1 MKMKRMTL
9 KKILTIGS
17 LVSNQA
23 FNLMHIR
30 ELSTLITQLIVI
42 FILFINLPALAN
54 EKNSFTEQ
62 LAEADKIRSSQPK
75 QFSAIITELNQHV
88 DELTLIQK
96 YNLDYLNL
104 YLLMYQGK
112 LIDAIA
118 AAETLINS
126 DAEPLVKFRAKL
138 ALVNI
143 YAVNRSWTEG
153 LSTVTNILTELPSIQ
168 DNNLHQLGL
177 IVISIF
183 YNQIEQ
189 YSLGLSYA
197 QQVELTSMQ
206 GRDLCIAK
214 AQIIES
220 SFKLKQLM
228 PDNPI
233 INHAISLCRINNEH
247 LIISAINSYVAE
259 MYLNN
264 QQADKALVL
273 LNETLQDTLNT
284 KYPRIIA
291 ITYALLAQAHW
302 LNNDVFSTKQ
312 FALRALEYE
321 TKEDTVQAKTLS
333 YKLLFEVEKS
343 QKNYELAL
351 FYHQKYTAAD
361 KVNYNETQKKYLAFQ
376 IAEHQAIEQQNQ
388 IDLLNKENA
397 LLTSEKALLT
407 AEKAMTR
414 SNIQNN
420 RLVITILILA
430 ISVLTFWGYHL
441 LKAHKRIKELAEYDS
456 LTGIFNRGHFTHI
469 ADTTL
474 EYCKSAS
481 QNLSLIMF
489 DLDQFKDVNDNYGH
503 ACGDWV
509 LKKAAEACKQLG
521 RKNDIFARIGGEEF
535 CILLSSCDMQAAEQ
549 RAEACRKAI
558 SEINTSSTGFDFTIT
573 ASFGVTDTKTS
584 GYDLGKLL
592 ADADNAAYVSKDAGR
607 NKVTLFKPKTIEKEA
622 VKLDN
627 SLNAF

>member
-1 MKMKRMTL
+1 MYFSCFNAFIVNL
-9 KKILTIGS
+9 CIILTIFIS
-17 LVSNQA
+17 
-23 FNLMHIR
+23 
-30 ELSTLITQLIVI
+30 STLR
-42 FILFINLPALAN
+42 AN
-54 EKNSFTEQ
+54 EIQSFDDK
-62 LAEADKIRSSQPK
+62 LSHADSIRSSHPK
-75 QFSAIITELNQHV
+75 QFLILLDELNQQRNSLSIEQHHH
-88 DELTLIQK
+88 L
-96 YNLDYLNL
+96 NYLNF
-104 YLLMYQGK
+104 YLLMYQGDFDK
-112 LIDAIA
+112 SISSAQALLHSTA
-118 AAETLINS
+118 NS
-126 DAEPLVKFRAKL
+126 LLKFRVKL
-138 ALVNI
+138 GLVNI
-143 YAVNRSWTEG
+143 SAVNQNWSKG
-153 LSTVTNILTELPSIQ
+153 LSYLSSILHELPQIEDKQSYHGALQII
-168 DNNLHQLGL
+168 GM
-177 IVISIF
+177 F
-183 YNQIEQ
+183 YNQLGQ
-189 YSLGLSYA
+189 YNLSLSYTKK
-197 QQVELTSMQ
+197 VESESPR
-206 GRDLCIAK
+206 GRDQCMAK
-214 AQIIES
+214 WLIIES
-220 SFKLKQLM
+220 SFRLKRLT
-228 PDNPI
+228 PTDPI
-233 INHAISLCRINNEH
+233 INQTISLCRINNEY
-247 LIISAINSYVAE
+247 ITISYINSYVAE

-312 FALRALEYE
+312 FALKALEYE

-376 IAEHQAIEQQNQ
+376 IAEHQAIEQQNE